1 MYKCGNVVKNKSEEM
16 FNKYCYELPDNAEAV
31 FKVVSEALKT
41 GDFEDFSMACN
52 FLEMLDYKS
61 NDIPYEKKS
70 LLEREANER
79 ARDIL
84 GADLANLYD
93 KIVKVSN
100 QELYCGDELYKLFG
114 YMTVPAYVENCI
126 VGAIFVYHTIQEGV
140 TFDNVFAL
148 SKMVHHPFVVW
159 EKDEDTKFVWSVL
172 RDIACAIYEKDIDK
186 AYTIYKENTR
196 KGKNV

>member
-1 MYKCGNVVKNKSEEM
+1 M
-16 FNKYCYELPDNAEAV
+16 
-31 FKVVSEALKT
+31 FKVVSKALKT

-114 YMTVPAYVENCI
+114 YMTVPAYVQDCI
-126 VGAIFVYHTIQEGV
+126 VSTIVVYHMLHESV
-140 TFDNVFAL
+140 NLVNVFDLAD
-148 SKMVHHPFVVW
+148 MIYHPFVVW
-159 EKDEDTKFVWSVL
+159 ENEDVKFVWSVL
-172 RDIACAIYEKDIDK
+172 RDIACAIYEKDIAK
-186 AYTIYKENTR
+186 AYTIQKKFK
-196 KGKNV
+196 KG

>member
-16 FNKYCYELPDNAEAV
+16 FNKYCYELPDNAEDV
-31 FKVVSEALKT
+31 FEVVSKALKT

-61 NDIPYEKKS
+61 NDIPYKKKR
-70 LLEREANER
+70 LLVREANER

-114 YMTVPAYVENCI
+114 YMTVPAYVQDCI
-126 VGAIFVYHTIQEGV
+126 VSAIVVYYMLQGSVNLVNIFTLADMIY
-140 TFDNVFAL
+140 
-148 SKMVHHPFVVW
+148 HPFVVW
-159 EKDEDTKFVWSVL
+159 ENEDVKFVCSVF
-172 RDIACAIYEKDIDK
+172 RNIAHALYEKDIDK
-186 AYTIYKENTR
+186 AYDIYKENIK
-196 KGKNV
+196 KG

>member
-1 MYKCGNVVKNKSEEM
+1 MYKCGNVVKNKSDEM
-16 FNKYCYELPDNAEAV
+16 FNKYCYELPDNAEDV
-31 FKVVSEALKT
+31 CDVVIKALKK
-41 GDFEDFSMACN
+41 GDFKDFSMACN

-70 LLEREANER
+70 LLVREANER

-114 YMTVPAYVENCI
+114 YMTVPAYVQDCI
-126 VGAIFVYHTIQEGV
+126 VSAIVVYYMLQGSV
-140 TFDNVFAL
+140 NLVNVFDLAD
-148 SKMVHHPFVVW
+148 MIYHPFVVW
-159 EKDEDTKFVWSVL
+159 ENEDVKFVCSVF
-172 RDIACAIYEKDIDK
+172 RNIAHALYEKDIDK
-186 AYTIYKENTR
+186 AYDIYKENIK
-196 KGKNV
+196 KG